1 MKTPDLDK
9 AFPKTPSYV
18 HHCVLAAFEE
28 GERRADAQKRRRA
41 TLCGI
46 AAVLLVFIMGGIALH
61 GRLEPTPDGRL
72 SALSGNPSASALAS
86 PTPAAQ
92 ATVFPEN
99 EDNPT
104 PVTKIMDFEGVE
116 HIALYASGRESCLA
130 ETDASRTDLPSLLA
144 ETFDSRVELTD
155 YISKSFVA
163 PLQLD
168 ITYAA
173 ENSESAPQTTVVF
186 LSWNS
191 DLELFELDGRYWALE
206 NGLGALLD
214 ALDLDEQT
222 INEALDGTVVY
233 NVFDVTPEPTA
244 TPAFAEVTPTPAPTE
259 SAALFALEDI
269 KDLTCA
275 RLIISGAT
283 IASWEDPE
291 ELNILETL
299 LTNASEIAEA
309 SCPFSPQLE
318 LTRAD
323 GTVIIVEPAYDAC
336 PIIRL
341 GDRYYD
347 LGLDDANGLWG
358 LFGLSDSEIF
368 TILLEYGIDNELVA
382 LTLPDSSY
390 YHISDE
396 CNALSMELEAY
407 AMLTHENLLFNE
419 YNGHINGV
427 LITTRSDCE
436 ARSLTPC
443 AYCATSVF
451 CAPGDFFYH
460 ADAACAHSS
469 VTLPL
474 SEAMEERFACPLCLG
489 GDSDI
494 YNSMGMQMVLHC
506 NESALYHK
514 NLSCPTALAELAKC
528 VFPEESDRGLSELLY
543 SEEEAAQ
550 KARLSPCPY
559 CAETVYATKN
569 GRWYHAL
576 PDCSGMMNALSLT
589 PLEAEQLG
597 KPACPLCLDGD
608 GSTIVQP
615 AESTPVPTVES
626 NISIN

>member
-1 MKTPDLDK
+1 MKPPDLDK
-9 AFPKTPSYV
+9 AFPQTPSYV

-28 GERRADAQKRRRA
+28 GVRRADAKKRRRA
-41 TLCGI
+41 RLCGI
-46 AAVLLVFIMGGIALH
+46 AAMLLVFIMGGIALH
-61 GRLEPTPDGRL
+61 DRLEPAPDGRL
-72 SALSGNPSASALAS
+72 NALAGNPSASVFAS
-86 PTPAAQ
+86 PTPNPQ
-92 ATVFPEN
+92 ATVFPET
-99 EDNPT
+99 EDILSSAA
-104 PVTKIMDFEGVE
+104 KIIDFEGIDR
-116 HIALYASGRESCLA
+116 IALYVSGRESCLA
-130 ETDASRTDLPSLLA
+130 EADASHTDLPSLLA

-155 YISKSFVA
+155 YISKSFIA

-206 NGLGALLD
+206 NGLGALWD

-233 NVFDVTPEPTA
+233 NVFDVTPAPTA
-244 TPAFAEVTPTPAPTE
+244 TPSFAEVTPTPAPTE
-259 SAALFALEDI
+259 NAAQFALEDI

-275 RLIISGAT
+275 RLIISGAS
-283 IASWEDPE
+283 IVSWKDSEV
-291 ELNILETL
+291 LNILEAL
-299 LTNASEIAEA
+299 LTNASEIAKA
-309 SCPFSPQLE
+309 NCPFSPQLE

-323 GTVIIVEPAYDAC
+323 GAVIIVEPAYDAC

-358 LFGLSDSEIF
+358 IFGLSESDIF
-368 TILLEYGIDNELVA
+368 TMILEYGIDNELVA

-390 YHISDE
+390 YHISDG

-443 AYCATSVF
+443 AYCATNVYS
-451 CAPGDFFYH
+451 APGDFFYH

-469 VTLPL
+469 ETFPL
-474 SEAMEERFACPLCLG
+474 SEAMEARFACPLCLNG
-489 GDSDI
+489 ESDI
-494 YNSMGMQMVLHC
+494 CAGTGMLMVLHC
-506 NESALYHK
+506 DESTLYHK
-514 NLSCPTALAELAKC
+514 NLSCPTARAELAEYE
-528 VFPEESDRGLSELLY
+528 FPEESDYGLSELLF
-543 SEEEAAQ
+543 SEEDIQ
-550 KARLSPCPY
+550 KAQLSPCPY
-559 CAETVYATKN
+559 CAESVYATKN
-569 GRWYHAL
+569 GRWYHAQ

-597 KPACPLCLDGD
+597 KPACPLCLGGD
-608 GSTIVQP
+608 GSTTVPP